1 MLTLPPQ
8 IDTFHRLSTEM
19 ALVHNLIL
27 RSLNAIVLQ
36 APHITGADIAPFT
49 RFILAWHTM
58 ITIHHSGEEALFFPA
73 IERMS
78 GVVGVMDK
86 EKGEHE
92 QFHAGLDALKGYV
105 DAVVKGEEAWDGGR
119 VVEIAEGFGGV
130 LRGHL
135 SGEVQSL
142 EGLRRFGEERMS
154 GVMKAAEEEAEAGMV
169 SSLFSLSLSYFS
181 FSFPGFLILTH
192 EQKSLGGYGLAWAFQ
207 QIDSEFEQGTWKDW
221 PAAPFPVK
229 FIAQTVMGRF
239 YADGLKYS
247 ACDRNGKLQPLY
259 ALRDKH

>member
-1 MLTLPPQ
+1 MPAVYADHPFSLIPTTSFPRVKNGEPVRTSSSFPTPTNMLTPPPQ

-73 IERMS
+73 VERMS

-181 FSFPGFLILTH
+181 FIFLV
-192 EQKSLGGYGLAWAFQ
+192 F
-207 QIDSEFEQGTWKDW
+207 
-221 PAAPFPVK
+221 
-229 FIAQTVMGRF
+229 
-239 YADGLKYS
+239 
-247 ACDRNGKLQPLY
+247 
-259 ALRDKH
+259 

>member
-1 MLTLPPQ
+1 MPAVYADHPFDLIPTTSFPRVQNGEPVRTSPSLPTPTNMLTLPSQ
-8 IDTFHRLSTEM
+8 IDTFHRLSSEM

-73 IERMS
+73 VERMS

-92 QFHAGLDALKGYV
+92 EFHAGLDALKGYV

-119 VVEIAEGFGGV
+119 VVEVVEGFGGV

-154 GVMKAAEEEAEAGMV
+154 GVLKAAEEEAEAGMV
-169 SSLFSLSLSYFS
+169 SLFLS
-181 FSFPGFLILTH
+181 FSQVFRVLFLV
-192 EQKSLGGYGLAWAFQ
+192 F
-207 QIDSEFEQGTWKDW
+207 
-221 PAAPFPVK
+221 
-229 FIAQTVMGRF
+229 
-239 YADGLKYS
+239 
-247 ACDRNGKLQPLY
+247 
-259 ALRDKH
+259 